1 MKKQI
6 LIIIGFLVLIISG
19 CSMDEIPEKMIPKK
33 ADKYA
38 NEFLTDLLIKGDI
51 DKCYDKFDNRIKNKK
66 AKTFLINTNN
76 NLAGKEIVNKRI
88 IGSRWTTFHS
98 GENTT
103 NYQLDYEYQFKDFWA
118 YFSFNIIEK
127 ENNFKIL
134 GFKGQEF
141 ENSLSKANEFTF
153 KDKGFKRYVFLTI
166 AILIVLFII
175 TTEIFVIKSKIKKKW
190 LWIIGVL
197 IGLIGFQLNWTTGEI
212 GVQLIHFKILGAG
225 FSKTGIISPW
235 ILSFAI
241 PVFAIAFWVKIF
253 REKQEEIEK
262 IRLQETIDKNK
273 IEETNGNS

>member
-6 LIIIGFLVLIISG
+6 LIITGFLFLIISG
-19 CSMDEIPEKMIPKK
+19 CSMDEIPEKMIPEK

-38 NEFLTDLLIKGDI
+38 NEFLTDLIIKGDI
-51 DKCYDKFDNRIKNKK
+51 DKCYDKFDNQIKNKK

-88 IGSRWTTFHS
+88 IGSRWTTFNS

-103 NYQLDYEYQFKDFWA
+103 NYQLNYEYQFKDFWV

-134 GFKGQEF
+134 GFKGQVF

-153 KDKGFKRYVFLTI
+153 KDKGFKQYVFLTI

-190 LWIIGVL
+190 LWIIGIL

-225 FSKTGIISPW
+225 FSKTGIITPW

-253 REKQEEIEK
+253 REKQEEKEK

-273 IEETNGNS
+273 TEETNGNS